1 MSLLHRDRYG
11 TLWTKH
17 FIILFFMSKFTLPVN
32 NLYRAMLCVSVAF
45 AVVWC
50 PSACLSVTFVYC
62 IQMAGAIVK
71 HLPLSGSHIILVFL
85 MEASIPNSDRNIFSR
100 GAKYTGREGNLQF
113 ATEITVY
120 IGNGTRQADGCYGT
134 LIASHM

>member
-1 MSLLHRDRYG
+1 MSLLHTDRYC

-17 FIILFFMSKFTLPVN
+17 FIILFFMSIFTLPVN

-62 IQMAGAIVK
+62 IQMAEAIVR
-71 HLPLSGSHIILVFL
+71 HLPRSGSPSFYFFLWKRRYLILMGTSSAGVQNTQGGRGICNLRLKSLFISETVQDRPMVA
-85 MEASIPNSDRNIFSR
+85 MER
-100 GAKYTGREGNLQF
+100 
-113 ATEITVY
+113 
-120 IGNGTRQADGCYGT
+120 
-134 LIASHM
+134 